1 MLKCVYCWKM
11 KNVIYALITAS
22 CRGQGVDSSR
32 AFSITTAPRI
42 LPENSMRPVAYLWFI
57 APWDKVSFVAPA
69 QPVNRS
75 IDAKSELGAKGVQRW
90 LGRAVACIYSFP
102 YPSANFIWLWHHR
115 SDVRTFES
123 WKSLTIVEIRIQPRV
138 SNSNCSVGQMRT

>member
-1 MLKCVYCWKM
+1 M

-75 IDAKSELGAKGVQRW
+75 IDAKSELGAKGVQR
-90 LGRAVACIYSFP
+90 
-102 YPSANFIWLWHHR
+102 
-115 SDVRTFES
+115 
-123 WKSLTIVEIRIQPRV
+123 
-138 SNSNCSVGQMRT
+138 